1 MLGSSVYS
9 ATKFAVNAIS
19 EGTRKESAGVI
30 KVICIMP
37 GIFATELANT
47 ITDDA
52 VMETLKQL
60 NMATVAE
67 SIKFALEQDQ
77 GLSIN
82 EITLR
87 PTQQEL

>member
-30 KVICIMP
+30 QVTCLMP

-47 ITDDA
+47 VTDDA

-60 NMATVAE
+60 DMAAVAE